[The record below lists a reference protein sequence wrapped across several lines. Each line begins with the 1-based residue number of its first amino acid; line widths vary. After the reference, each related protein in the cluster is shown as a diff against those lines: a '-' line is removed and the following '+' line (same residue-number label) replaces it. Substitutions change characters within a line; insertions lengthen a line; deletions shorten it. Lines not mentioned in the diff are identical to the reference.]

1 MSKKKIGTQKIE
13 SASRS
18 MKRGTP
24 QSGRSDT
31 KITNR
36 AQPNVVGRAQA
47 RPVDVV
53 TRPSRSTK

>member
-1 MSKKKIGTQKIE
+1 MAKKKIGTQKIE

-31 KITNR
+31 KITTHT
-36 AQPNVVGRAQA
+36 QPNVVGRSQA
-47 RPVDVV
+47 RPIGVV
-53 TRPSRSTK
+53 TPSRSTK